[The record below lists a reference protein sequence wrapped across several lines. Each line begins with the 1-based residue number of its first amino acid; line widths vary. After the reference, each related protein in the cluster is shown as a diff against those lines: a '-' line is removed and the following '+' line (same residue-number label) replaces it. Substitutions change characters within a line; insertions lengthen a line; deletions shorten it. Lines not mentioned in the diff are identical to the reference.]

1 MTVQVKI
8 LFLSFWIVLIF
19 QSDIPR
25 QPFCLNT
32 CHNFFFP
39 RVALLE
45 EDYMFETTPMVRW
58 FEVYLVTHFSRWGVA
73 IRAFL
78 SYFNKAW

>member
-1 MTVQVKI
+1 MTVHVKI
-8 LFLSFWIVLIF
+8 LFLSFWIVLFF

-25 QPFCLNT
+25 QPFCLNI
-32 CHNFFFP
+32 CDNFFFP
-39 RVALLE
+39 CVALLE
-45 EDYMFETTPMVRW
+45 EDYMFETTPMAR
-58 FEVYLVTHFSRWGVA
+58 FEVYLVTHFSRRGVA